1 MYGAVVNIT
10 YISICTF
17 KAWAHCL
24 CTCVTFCSTILY
36 SLTLWS
42 FLFPKWNIH
51 CAHTHTHTAYVYCV
65 TPFTNTW
72 RFYHVLYHLM
82 SPLSLSFIVC
92 HSCVTSTIIDIV
104 LPWTSPSSLPGQLHP
119 SLSLQPPPRPNFGQ
133 VGRPI
138 GLRANHFQV
147 LCLLFSLSLSLHLLY
162 PVPPFI
168 FLFLIPFL
176 SRFTFMSI
184 IFILRLRFQLV
195 LFIITMLLSTL
206 TSVLVELTV
215 R

>member
-1 MYGAVVNIT
+1 M
-10 YISICTF
+10 
-17 KAWAHCL
+17 
-24 CTCVTFCSTILY
+24 
-36 SLTLWS
+36 
-42 FLFPKWNIH
+42 
-51 CAHTHTHTAYVYCV
+51 YCV

-206 TSVLVELTV
+206 TSAHVELTV